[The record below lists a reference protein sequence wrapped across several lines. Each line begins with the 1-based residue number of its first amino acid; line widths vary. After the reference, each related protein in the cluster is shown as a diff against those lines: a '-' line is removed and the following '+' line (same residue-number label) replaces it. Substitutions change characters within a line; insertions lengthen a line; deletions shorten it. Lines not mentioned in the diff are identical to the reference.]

1 LQRSSIALNSSA
13 IARRNKLLDR
23 FRQQPADFKWDELV
37 RLLRNF
43 GYEVD
48 AKGKTSGSRVR
59 FVRHG
64 YPSINLH
71 RPYPRTIVRRYQLR
85 QLRAFLIAEGLLE

>member
-1 LQRSSIALNSSA
+1 M
-13 IARRNKLLDR
+13 ARRNKLLDR
-23 FRQQPADFKWDELV
+23 FRQQPADFTWDELV

-71 RPYPRTIVRRYQLR
+71 RPHPRTIVRRYQLR
-85 QLRAFLIAEGLLE
+85 QVRAFLIAEGLLEP

>member
-1 LQRSSIALNSSA
+1 M
-13 IARRNKLLDR
+13 ARRNKLLDR
-23 FRQQPADFKWDELV
+23 FRQQPADFARDQLV

-43 GYEVD
+43 GYEVE

-64 YPSINLH
+64 YPSIDLH
-71 RPYPRTIVRRYQLR
+71 RPHPRTIIICARYAR
-85 QLRAFLIAEGLLE
+85 S